1 MDKNITLENSILK
14 ERYTTNDIE
23 EPKLMKELIA
33 CLKSARKIDSDPK
46 HVKGEAIEIFIES
59 ENKIDND
66 FVNKYISYLNAKI
79 LTNKS
84 ENYHSID
91 IYPGVGVIYTS
102 FENGD
107 KKSIK
112 DLKSAVKKQITFELN
127 RANKML
133 ENKKFVENASKSL
146 VDKEK
151 RKSSF
156 YKASLEL
163 IDNGNKI

>member
-1 MDKNITLENSILK
+1 LDKNITLENSILK

-102 FENGD
+102 F
-107 KKSIK
+107 
-112 DLKSAVKKQITFELN
+112 
-127 RANKML
+127 
-133 ENKKFVENASKSL
+133 
-146 VDKEK
+146 
-151 RKSSF
+151 
-156 YKASLEL
+156 
-163 IDNGNKI
+163 